1 MNPRLRAT
9 FENEMRLGWAHQM
22 AGDLEAAFRNFERAH
37 ILGQRSTGAHV
48 RAHLA
53 MLHVG
58 WSRRDAR
65 EIAGQVSRAVAAL
78 LFSRVWVPIGNTG
91 AANVSAFKP
100 MDIPEDLAAVLR
112 ETASVHKRSRDS

>member
-1 MNPRLRAT
+1 MNPRLRAA

-65 EIAGQVSRAVAAL
+65 EIVGQMSRVLAAL
-78 LFSRVWVPIGNTG
+78 LLSRVWVPLGNTG
-91 AANVSAFKP
+91 GANVSALRS
-100 MDIPEDLAAVLR
+100 MEIPEDLAAVLR
-112 ETASVHKRSRDS
+112 ETASDHWSRNL

>member
-65 EIAGQVSRAVAAL
+65 EIVGQMSRVLAAL
-78 LFSRVWVPIGNTG
+78 LLSRVWVPLGNTG
-91 AANVSAFKP
+91 GANVSALRS
-100 MDIPEDLAAVLR
+100 MEIPEDLAVVLR
-112 ETASVHKRSRDS
+112 ETASDHWSRNL

>member
-1 MNPRLRAT
+1 MNPGLRAA
-9 FENEMRLGWAHQM
+9 FENEMRLGWAHQT

-65 EIAGQVSRAVAAL
+65 EIVGQMSRVLAAL
-78 LFSRVWVPIGNTG
+78 LLSRVWVPLGNTG
-91 AANVSAFKP
+91 GAKVSA
-100 MDIPEDLAAVLR
+100 LR
-112 ETASVHKRSRDS
+112 SME